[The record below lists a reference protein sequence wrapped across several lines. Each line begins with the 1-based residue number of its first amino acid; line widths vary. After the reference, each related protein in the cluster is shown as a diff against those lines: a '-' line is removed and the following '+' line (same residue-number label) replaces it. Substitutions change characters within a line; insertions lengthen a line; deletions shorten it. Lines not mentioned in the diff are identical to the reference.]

1 MRKSVLGEGWA
12 VWLVRWRGGRILL
25 AEFLAD
31 RGDWTQVMP
40 GARACLFS
48 LEEWSLPPSLQL
60 EPLHF
65 ETLFCL
71 RGSVTLT
78 RRDGSFL
85 TAGTRQVLLLTDL
98 SDLAGAGVDTPL
110 EGVLVAVDARG
121 ARESLES
128 ICSLLGGLTLD
139 TGRVRRWMASRG
151 GCAVEGPTH
160 WSRAAFAD
168 LDRLPQSEQAR
179 WCVWKSVELLY
190 LLSAQEEQRTAVL
203 PGSMPDRN
211 IARLLAET
219 RRYMEDHLDEPL
231 TIPALSRRACLSA
244 TTFKEGFR
252 QLYGLPVHT
261 WLRQR
266 RMERAAELLHT
277 PGLNLE
283 EVAKAVGY
291 SSVSQFAATF
301 RRQYGLTP
309 GRYRKNV

>member
-1 MRKSVLGEGWA
+1 M
-12 VWLVRWRGGRILL
+12 L

-31 RGDWTQVMP
+31 WGDWTQVMP

-48 LEEWSLPPSLQL
+48 LEEGAFPLPLRLP
-60 EPLHF
+60 PLHF

-85 TAGTRQVLLLTDL
+85 TAGARQVLMLTDL
-98 SDLAGAGVDTPL
+98 SNLTGASVDATL
-110 EGVLVAVDARG
+110 EGILVAVDARG
-121 ARESLES
+121 ARESLET
-128 ICSLLGGLTLD
+128 ICNLLGGLTLD
-139 TGRVRRWMASRG
+139 TGRVRRWMSSRG

-168 LDRLPQSEQAR
+168 LERLPQSERTR

-190 LLSAQEEQRTAVL
+190 LLSTQEEQEMDVL
-203 PGSMPDRN
+203 PDSMPDRN
-211 IARLLAET
+211 IARSLAET
-219 RRYMEDHLDEPL
+219 RRYMEEHLDEPL

-252 QLYGLPVHT
+252 QLYGLPVHN
-261 WLRQR
+261 WLRKR

-277 PGLNLE
+277 PGLSLE
-283 EVAKAVGY
+283 GVAKAVGY
-291 SSVSQFAATF
+291 SSVSQFAAAF
-301 RRQYGLTP
+301 RHQYGVTP
-309 GRYRKNV
+309 GQYRKNV